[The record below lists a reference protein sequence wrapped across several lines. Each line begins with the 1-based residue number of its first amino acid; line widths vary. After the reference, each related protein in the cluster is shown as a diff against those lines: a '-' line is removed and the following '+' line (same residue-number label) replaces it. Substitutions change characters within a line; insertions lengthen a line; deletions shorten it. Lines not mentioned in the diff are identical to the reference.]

1 MPSIIDPS
9 QPPALAPTTAG
20 VRANFL
26 AAKNE
31 IDALQLAAI
40 DAALRTDDLGNRYKT
55 SQIAG
60 EMMCPQVAAG
70 VTPATTAFSAANL
83 RMYPFIVPADGTLN
97 ALKTN
102 ITVIGAGNCRYGLYA
117 ESASVPGTPGLQLFA
132 SAELSQN
139 NLGILTAAC
148 NVAVKKGQRL
158 FFVHHSVIA
167 ATYTSITAL
176 QSTVPYPPAAGSFT
190 AGRNMGTLATAYAP
204 LPADLTGTAWVYS
217 LSALMMLGVVIV

>member
-1 MPSIIDPS
+1 MPSTIDPS

-31 IDALQLAAI
+31 IDALQLQAA
-40 DAALRTDDLGNRYKT
+40 AALLRTDDLGNRYKT
-55 SQIAG
+55 SEIAG
-60 EMMCPQVAAG
+60 EMMCPQVIGG
-70 VTPATTAFSAANL
+70 VTPSATAFSAGTL
-83 RMYPFIVPADGTLN
+83 RMFPFTAPRAGNIT

-102 ITVIGAGNCRYGLYA
+102 ITVVGAGNCRYGLYA

-139 NLGILTAAC
+139 ALGILTAAC
-148 NVAVKKGQRL
+148 NVPVLKGQRL
-158 FFVHHSVIA
+158 FFVHHSAIA

-176 QSTVPYPPAAGSFT
+176 QSPVPYPPAALSFT
-190 AGRNMGTLATAYAP
+190 AGRNMGSLATAYAA
-204 LPADLTGTAWVYS
+204 LPADLTGTGWTYALAV
-217 LSALMMLGVVIV
+217 LMMLGIVIP